1 MWEAFFVIKK
11 SFTNLMYMKEDIK
24 DQYDL
29 KWLERI
35 STLLDS
41 QFKIPGTNFKFG
53 LDPLLGLIPF
63 VGDASTF
70 MVSGILIIYMSKY
83 GVSKKVLILMMLNII
98 LDAVVGGIPII
109 GSIFDFAYK
118 ANDKNIKLLKQHYHE
133 GKHQGSGIGI
143 LITIV
148 VVMLALLILI
158 AYGFWKLFSYLFS
171 LW

>member
-1 MWEAFFVIKK
+1 VTICM
-11 SFTNLMYMKEDIK
+11 TNESLYLRMSIDKDMRR

-29 KWLERI
+29 RWLEKI

-41 QFKIPGTNFKFG
+41 QFRIPGTNFRFG

-70 MVSGILIIYMSKY
+70 LVSGVLIIYMSRY
-83 GVSKKVLILMMLNII
+83 GVSTKVLILMLLNII
-98 LDAVVGGIPII
+98 LDAIVGGIPIV

-118 ANDKNIKLLKQHYHE
+118 ANDKNIKLLKEHYHE
-133 GKHQGSGIGI
+133 GKHHGSGIGI
-143 LITIV
+143 LITIA
-148 VVMLALLILI
+148 VVMIALLVLI
-158 AYGFWKLFSYLFS
+158 AFGFWKLFSYLFN

>member
-1 MWEAFFVIKK
+1 
-11 SFTNLMYMKEDIK
+11 MKIESK
-24 DQYDL
+24 DQIDL

-70 MVSGILIIYMSKY
+70 MVSGILIFYMSKY

-98 LDAVVGGIPII
+98 LDAVVGGIPIA
-109 GSIFDFAYK
+109 GNIFDFAYK

-133 GKHQGSGIGI
+133 GRHQGSGIGI
-143 LITIV
+143 LITIAV
-148 VVMLALLILI
+148 VILALLILI
-158 AYGFWKLFSYLFS
+158 AYGFWKLFSYLFNI
-171 LW
+171 W

>member
-1 MWEAFFVIKK
+1 VINK
-11 SFTNLMYMKEDIK
+11 SFYNLIYMKKEDK
-24 DQYDL
+24 RDQYDL

-70 MVSGILIIYMSKY
+70 MVSGILVIYMAKY
-83 GVSKKVLILMMLNII
+83 GVSTKVLILMMLNII
-98 LDAVVGGIPII
+98 LDAVIGGIPIV

-118 ANDKNIKLLKQHYHE
+118 ANDKNIRLLKQHYHE

-143 LITIV
+143 LFTIA
-148 VVMLALLILI
+148 VVMLVLLILI